1 MIDILLPVL
10 GRPANAE
17 RVVASIAAG
26 TQVPWSAWFIATS
39 GDDAQLD
46 AIDAVQ
52 EKYAGRVGV
61 IQRGEQAGSGDF
73 ARKQNLGFKVTGYG
87 EPNPFVFLGADDLE
101 FLPGWD
107 TLALETAERTGAS
120 VIGTVDAANPLV
132 TKGAHSTHTLVR
144 RAYTDAEGLTW
155 DRQPGVVYAECYDH
169 QQVDNELVAVAKERG
184 IWAFAHGAVVKHR
197 HPIFDRTVPTD
208 ATYRKA
214 LSHGSDDLQLFRK
227 RQATLGGKP

>member
-26 TQVPWSAWFIATS
+26 TQVPWNAWFIATT
-39 GDDAQLD
+39 GDDAELD
-46 AIDAVQ
+46 AIDAVMERYPQ
-52 EKYAGRVGV
+52 VGV
-61 IQRGEQAGSGDF
+61 IQRGEMAGPGDY
-73 ARKQNLGFKVTGYG
+73 AKKINLGFKMSGYG
-87 EPNPFVFLGADDLE
+87 NPHPFVFAGADDLD
-101 FLPGWD
+101 FQPGWD
-107 TLALETAERTGAS
+107 TVALETAEQTGAS

-169 QQVDNELVAVAKERG
+169 QQVDCELVAVAKERG
-184 IWAFAHGAVVKHR
+184 VWAFAHGSVVKHR
-197 HPIFDRTVPTD
+197 HPIFDRTVQKD
-208 ATYRKA
+208 ATYEKA
-214 LSHGSDDLQLFRK
+214 LAHGSDDLQLFRQ